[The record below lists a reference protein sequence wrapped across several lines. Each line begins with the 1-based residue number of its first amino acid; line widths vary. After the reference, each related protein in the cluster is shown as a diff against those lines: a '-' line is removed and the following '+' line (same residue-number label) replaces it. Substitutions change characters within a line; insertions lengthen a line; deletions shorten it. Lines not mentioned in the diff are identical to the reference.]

1 MTFTIKD
8 NTSWKLDVEFVQSEM
23 AQVAPEQ
30 TQKGLVSKF
39 VWSTCS
45 YTVTKWIH
53 STYNAVLAIAKDGS
67 HTVTWYELQGEI
79 HRW

>member
-1 MTFTIKD
+1 MTFCKKD
-8 NTSWKLDVEFVQSEM
+8 INSFNMDVNFVREEM

-39 VWSTCS
+39 VWETNS

-53 STYNAVLAIAKDGS
+53 HNYNAILAIAKDGS
-67 HTVTWYELQGEI
+67 HTVTWYEINGEI

>member
-1 MTFTIKD
+1 MTFCKKD
-8 NTSWKLDVEFVQSEM
+8 INSFNMDVNFVREEM

-39 VWSTCS
+39 VWETNS

-67 HTVTWYELQGEI
+67 HTVSWLETNGEI